1 MTGKHLP
8 GRHKNMAQSIDAL
21 GARLASI
28 PGAPKTRLELRVR
41 WLLAIVVLVAN
52 GAGAAVV
59 LVFTQAVI
67 PDPKGLPGHLETVNL
82 ISFLS
87 YPVVAGPLAV
97 IWGLR
102 IFAPVRRLVR
112 DGGIPDREQR
122 HAVLLGPARLTL
134 IQGTLWVVGALGWTA
149 FNATYSPLMALKMGM
164 TCLLG
169 AITTLAIV
177 YLLAERLLRPAA
189 ALVLAVQAPRE
200 HRLSRVTSR
209 SMIAWAL
216 GTAVPL
222 LGLIVVA
229 IVAYA
234 DPKFDAKSAAFT
246 ILVLG
251 CTALLV
257 SFQVTFVAARAIGD
271 PIQSVREGMARIARG
286 DLDTEIEVYDAS
298 ELGQLQAGFN
308 TMVSGL
314 RAHERLQDLFS
325 RHVGSDVAEL
335 ALREDVSLGGELKEV
350 AVLFVDLAGS
360 TRMASER
367 PPDEVVSLLNM
378 FFGVVVDCVNRNGG
392 WINKFEGDAALAIF
406 GAPVPQDEACG
417 HALAAAREMAIRL
430 KEEVPQVRAGIGVSA
445 GPVVAGYIGAEQRFE
460 YTVIGDPVNEAA
472 RLSDLAKD
480 SPGRVLANAGMLADC
495 DPMESFRWE
504 NGQTVS
510 LRGRSGPT
518 LTAFPRQAE
527 GPILPLPERLARAGS
542 RLRVKPRRKRRS
554 LITLLAELT
563 EPRDPEL

>member
-1 MTGKHLP
+1 MNGKHLS
-8 GRHKNMAQSIDAL
+8 GRNMAQGIDAL
-21 GARLASI
+21 GARLATI
-28 PGAPKTRLELRVR
+28 PGAPQTRLELRIR

-52 GAGAAVV
+52 GAGAAIV
-59 LVFTQAVI
+59 LVFTQLVI
-67 PDPKGLPGHLETVNL
+67 PSPDGMPHYAETVNL
-82 ISFLS
+82 ISFLA
-87 YPVVAGPLAV
+87 YPVVAGPAALL
-97 IWGLR
+97 WGLR
-102 IFAPVRRLVR
+102 VFAPVRRLVR

-122 HAVLLGPARLTL
+122 HAVLLGPARLTV
-134 IQGTLWVVGALGWTA
+134 IQGTLWLLGAVGWTILNA
-149 FNATYSPLMALKMGM
+149 FYSPLMALKMGM

-189 ALVLAVQAPRE
+189 ALVLAVKAPRE
-200 HRLSRVTSR
+200 HKLSRVTSR

-222 LGLIVVA
+222 LGIVVVA
-229 IVAYA
+229 IVAYT
-234 DPKFDAKSAAFT
+234 DPNFDAIEASRT

-257 SFQVTFVAARAIGD
+257 SFQVTFVAARAVGD
-271 PIQSVREGMARIARG
+271 PIQAVREGMAQVERG
-286 DLDTEIEVYDAS
+286 DLETEIEVYDAS

-308 TMVSGL
+308 TMVTGL

-335 ALREDVSLGGELKEV
+335 ALRQDVSLGGEIKEV

-360 TRMASER
+360 TKMASER
-367 PPDEVVSLLNM
+367 PPDEVVTLLNL

-406 GAPVPQDEACG
+406 GAPVPLEEACG
-417 HALAAAREMAIRL
+417 RALIAAREMAVQL
-430 KEEVPQVRAGIGVSA
+430 QAEVPQLLAGIGVSA

-472 RLSDLAKD
+472 RLSDLAKGT
-480 SPGRVLANAGMLADC
+480 PGRALANAGLLEDC
-495 DPMESFRWE
+495 DPLETSRWVP
-504 NGQTVS
+504 GQTVT
-510 LRGRSGPT
+510 LRGRNAPT
-518 LTAFPRQAE
+518 VTAAPRREAL
-527 GPILPLPERLARAGS
+527 PIMPLPELLDRARS
-542 RLRVKPRRKRRS
+542 RLPRPARKRRS
-554 LITLLAELT
+554 LITMLAHLT
-563 EPRDPEL
+563 EPRDPDL